1 MILIIGNILGYIA
14 ALSGLVIFISVKRS
28 RILILKILSDCLFV
42 LHQLCLGML
51 SGAMLSGI
59 AVARSSVFYHRGQ
72 RKWADNPLW
81 LVLFIALTL
90 ISPVLTWAGPISLLP
105 TIGSVVCVFSY
116 YVKGTLLLRIL
127 SFVGEGL
134 WLLYGLL
141 GGSIQLALFGVVALI
156 SLTVGTVREIRHNQK
171 IKQSPALV
179 KMD

>member
-28 RILILKILSDCLFV
+28 RILILKIMSDSLFV
-42 LHQLCLGML
+42 LHQLCLGMF

-116 YVKGTLLLRIL
+116 YVKSTWLLRIL
-127 SFVGEGL
+127 SFIGEGL
-134 WLLYGLL
+134 WLLYGLF
-141 GGSIQLALFGVVALI
+141 GGSIQLTLFGVVALI
-156 SLTVGTVREIRHNQK
+156 SLTVGMIRETNHKRK
-171 IKQSPALV
+171 TKQSPIL
-179 KMD
+179 KQMD

>member
-1 MILIIGNILGYIA
+1 MIPIIGNILGYIA

-28 RILILKILSDCLFV
+28 RILILKILSDSLFV

-51 SGAMLSGI
+51 SGALLSGL
-59 AVARSSVFYHRGQ
+59 AVARSGVFYHRGQ

-81 LVLFIALTL
+81 LVLFLLLTL

-105 TIGSVVCVFSY
+105 TIGSVVCVFGY
-116 YVKGTLLLRIL
+116 YVKNTWLLRIL
-127 SFVGEGL
+127 SFIGEGL

-156 SLTVGTVREIRHNQK
+156 SLTVGMIREAHQTQK
-171 IKQSPALV
+171 HKKIPELTQ
-179 KMD
+179 MD

>member
-1 MILIIGNILGYIA
+1 MIPIIGNILGYIA

-28 RILILKILSDCLFV
+28 RILILKILSDSLFV

-51 SGAMLSGI
+51 SGALLSGL
-59 AVARSSVFYHRGQ
+59 AVARSGVFYHRGQ

-81 LVLFIALTL
+81 LVLFLLLTL

-116 YVKGTLLLRIL
+116 YVKSTWLLRIL

-156 SLTVGTVREIRHNQK
+156 SLIVGMIREAHQNQK
-171 IKQSPALV
+171 HKKIPELTQ
-179 KMD
+179 MD

>member
-14 ALSGLVIFISVKRS
+14 ALSGLVIFISVKRT
-28 RILILKILSDCLFV
+28 RILILKIMSDSLFV
-42 LHQLCLGML
+42 LHQLCLGMF

-105 TIGSVVCVFSY
+105 TVGSVVCVFSY
-116 YVKGTLLLRIL
+116 YVKSTWILRIL
-127 SFVGEGL
+127 SFIGEGL

-141 GGSIQLALFGVVALI
+141 GGSIQLMLFGIVALI
-156 SLTVGTVREIRHNQK
+156 SLTVGMIREAKQK
-171 IKQSPALV
+171 RTIKKTPALK

>member
-14 ALSGLVIFISVKRS
+14 ALSGLVIFISVKRT
-28 RILILKILSDCLFV
+28 RILILKIMSDSLFV
-42 LHQLCLGML
+42 LHQLCLGMF

-105 TIGSVVCVFSY
+105 TVGSVVCVFSY
-116 YVKGTLLLRIL
+116 YVKSTWILRIL
-127 SFVGEGL
+127 SFIGEGL

-141 GGSIQLALFGVVALI
+141 GGSIQLMLFGIVALI
-156 SLTVGTVREIRHNQK
+156 SLTVGMIREAKQK
-171 IKQSPALV
+171 RTIKKTPAL
-179 KMD
+179 KQMD